1 MKIDNYA
8 ELKSHGKSPLQEL
21 DKFWQG
27 FEEKLKAL
35 VKPLSYNEV
44 FDRKI
49 EQDDIFL
56 FVKAS
61 DHWCTLEYNLF
72 SSGDSQ
78 VSDPSFS
85 EIVQLLTDKPLE
97 EKENFSYCK
106 VRLYQLPSLPEKFR
120 YKEKLDFHESKTMQ
134 FKNYTSK
141 NPILHN
147 NSHKERDKFA
157 RQISAFANGSGG
169 IILLGVEDDCTVFGQ
184 DMDSEGNS
192 QEELQ
197 QRLNSIVNEMKWSCT
212 PEKRLHWDVKF
223 FPVQGRECYFVIAI
237 YVAGVRGGVFTKTP
251 KSYELRR
258 GDDGKEAIYSVEF
271 REWKEQMLRGRNIL
285 QNGSTGKEI
294 EGM

>member
-1 MKIDNYA
+1 MKIDNYS
-8 ELKSHGKSPLQEL
+8 ELKSQGKSPLQEL

-35 VKPLSYNEV
+35 VKPLSYDKV

-49 EQDDIFL
+49 EQDEVFL

-61 DHWCTLEYNLF
+61 DHWCTLEYNLCL
-72 SSGDSQ
+72 SGDSQ
-78 VSDPSFS
+78 VSDPSFG
-85 EIVQLLTDKPLE
+85 ETVELLSDKPLG
-97 EKENFSYCK
+97 KKKKFPYCR
-106 VRLYQLPSLPEKFR
+106 VHLDQLQSLPEQFR
-120 YKEKLDFHESKTMQ
+120 YKEKLGFHESKTMQ

-147 NSHKERDKFA
+147 NSHKERDKIA

-169 IILLGVEDDCTVFGQ
+169 VILLGVEDDCTVFGQ
-184 DMDSEGNS
+184 NMDSEGNS
-192 QEELQ
+192 QEELE

-212 PEKRLHWDVKF
+212 PEKKLHWDVKF
-223 FPVQGRECYFVIAI
+223 FPVQGKECYFVIAI

-251 KSYELRR
+251 KSYELRP
-258 GDDGKEAIYSVEF
+258 GDDGKEAIYQVEF
-271 REWKEQMLRGRNIL
+271 QEWKQQVLHGGNIL
-285 QNGSTGKEI
+285 QNESTGKI